1 MTVLL
6 GEPEA
11 TCRFAFGVE
20 LDEHGRL
27 LANDP
32 RIVSGLQHHG
42 LWRDELEGAA
52 VRIGAPYVSLEQKAN
67 VCMQAERRFHQRF
80 EVR

>member
-6 GEPEA
+6 GESEA
-11 TCRFAFGVE
+11 TRRFSFGIK
-20 LDEHGRL
+20 LDEHGHRI
-27 LANDP
+27 ANDP
-32 RIVSGLQHHG
+32 RIVSGLQHYG

-52 VRIGAPYVSLEQKAN
+52 VRIGALHVPLEQKAN
-67 VCMQAERRFHQRF
+67 VRVHAERGVHQRF